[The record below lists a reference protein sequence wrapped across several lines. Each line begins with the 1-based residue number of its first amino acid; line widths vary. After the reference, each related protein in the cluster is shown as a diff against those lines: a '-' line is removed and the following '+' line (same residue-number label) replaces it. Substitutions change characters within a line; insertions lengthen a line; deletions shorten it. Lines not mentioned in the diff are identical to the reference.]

1 MTENI
6 RLALYSIVNHRMR
19 SLLTML
25 GIIVGIASIISIFSI
40 INGKYSEYEKANDRW
55 SN

>member
-6 RLALYSIVNHRMR
+6 RLAIHAIYQHRLR

-25 GIIVGIASIISIFSI
+25 GIIVDCFHHFHCEYHQR
-40 INGKYSEYEKANDRW
+40 KY
-55 SN
+55 